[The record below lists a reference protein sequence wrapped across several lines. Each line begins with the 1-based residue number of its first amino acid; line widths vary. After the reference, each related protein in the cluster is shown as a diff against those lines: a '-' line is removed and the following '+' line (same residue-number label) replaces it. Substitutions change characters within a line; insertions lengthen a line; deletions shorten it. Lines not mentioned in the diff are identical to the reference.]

1 MIICLVIAVM
11 NAVLISAESEP
22 VEVHEWGVVV
32 FGEFSA
38 AAVAV
43 PDSGLSSLNAAPDFR
58 IDPISVEAP
67 VIFFHGAEFSGDF
80 AVEVFNGDIFEIY
93 PADGM
98 RSEWNSI
105 RWFDI
110 QVFDPEEGTEY
121 PDDLPADFILPY
133 ETVQSWRT
141 LECNSVRTSGGINE
155 GFLYY
160 ECYLETPDFMKYP
173 QLLAAGEGLPEGVDK
188 VLILLRPYGDMQE
201 MYLVDPASMLIPV
214 ETEEST
220 VYDRTWMLEI
230 LSSWD
235 TGGLYP
241 GELELLWETW
251 ESYVTDPLWEGDAL
265 VVFPL
270 PQNMINRISSL
281 EVLPDGEFEITYGR
295 FFLGMIP
302 VSWSMN

>member
-1 MIICLVIAVM
+1 MIICFIIILLNGIIV
-11 NAVLISAESEP
+11 SAESEP

-32 FGEFSA
+32 FGELSA
-38 AAVAV
+38 AALAV
-43 PDSGLSSLNAAPDFR
+43 PDAGLSSFTAGPDFG

-80 AVEVFNGDIFEIY
+80 VVEVFNGNIFEIY
-93 PADGM
+93 PAGGM

-110 QVFDPEEGTEY
+110 QVFDPAAGTEY
-121 PDDLPADFILPY
+121 PEDIPVDFVLPY

-141 LECNSVRTSGGINE
+141 LECNSVRTSEGINE

-160 ECYLETPDFMKYP
+160 ECYLETPDFMRYP

-188 VLILLRPYGDMQE
+188 VLILLKPYDDMQE

-214 ETEEST
+214 ETEEISI
-220 VYDRTWMLEI
+220 YDSSRMMET
-230 LSSWD
+230 LSSWN
-235 TGGLYP
+235 TAGLYP

-251 ESYVTDPLWEGDAL
+251 ESYVKDPLWDGDAL
-265 VVFPL
+265 VIFPL
-270 PQNMINRISSL
+270 PQDMINRISSL
-281 EVLPDGEFEITYGR
+281 EVLPDAEMEIKYGR
-295 FFLGMIP
+295 FFLGMMP
-302 VSWSMN
+302 VLWSLH

>member
-1 MIICLVIAVM
+1 MMICLVIAVL
-11 NAVLISAESEP
+11 NSALVSAEGET

-80 AVEVFNGDIFEIY
+80 SVEVFNGNIFEIY
-93 PADGM
+93 PAVGM

-110 QVFDPEEGTEY
+110 QVFDPVAGTEY
-121 PDDLPADFILPY
+121 PEDLPAEFLLPY

-188 VLILLRPYGDMQE
+188 VLILLRPCGDMQE
-201 MYLVDPASMLIPV
+201 MYMVDPQSIFTPM
-214 ETEEST
+214 ETEEIS

-251 ESYVTDPLWEGDAL
+251 ESYVTDPQWEGDAL

-270 PQNMINRISSL
+270 PHNMISKISSL
-281 EVLPDGEFEITYGR
+281 EVLPDGEFEIIYGR